1 MVRVNNSLW
10 GPTDGGFESSGEKA
24 EKNKNAEIKMTIWTI
39 FKKKTT
45 KKLSSLFTVS
55 PEAHYSRY
63 KKT

>member
-10 GPTDGGFESSGEKA
+10 GPTDGGFESLEEKA
-24 EKNKNAEIKMTIWTI
+24 EENKNAEIKMTIWTI
-39 FKKKTT
+39 FKKK
-45 KKLSSLFTVS
+45 KLSSLVTER